1 MAHRISNA
9 SFDRKDNVA
18 VRIFFF
24 TMSLINILL
33 HLRGLWNT
41 RGYCFSLDVKNTYD
55 QPLPLLFVL
64 SFTHELC
71 RSCSIISMGRSFRDC
86 LMFKRYILLLF
97 SCYADPVPVVQRE
110 LLDQLREPPHARPR
124 ESNTHLR
131 YGMNVRRSIGEVV
144 NCGILKSESIIR
156 GVKSKTI

>member
-33 HLRGLWNT
+33 YLRGLGKT

-55 QPLPLLFVL
+55 
-64 SFTHELC
+64 
-71 RSCSIISMGRSFRDC
+71 
-86 LMFKRYILLLF
+86 
-97 SCYADPVPVVQRE
+97 
-110 LLDQLREPPHARPR
+110 
-124 ESNTHLR
+124 
-131 YGMNVRRSIGEVV
+131 
-144 NCGILKSESIIR
+144 
-156 GVKSKTI
+156 